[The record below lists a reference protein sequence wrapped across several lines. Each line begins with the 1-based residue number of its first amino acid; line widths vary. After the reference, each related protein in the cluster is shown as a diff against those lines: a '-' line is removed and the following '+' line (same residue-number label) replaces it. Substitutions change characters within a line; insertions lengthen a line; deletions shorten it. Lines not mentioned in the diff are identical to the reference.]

1 MTIPSYRSLVFGLLL
16 LIAAGCTK
24 KKETPAAPAAGSS
37 SIAYV
42 LNDNFTFSSF
52 YKDLSNAGLIDTLG
66 SAHRFTALAPN
77 NDAYTQSGNPLSL
90 QFPTPATLWSAVAYH
105 ILSDSVVFGPMPL
118 VQNKPLMT
126 LSGQPV
132 FLSKYEEAGDTIT
145 TVNGLR
151 LVSMDNPASN
161 GPIQVLPEIMKPLF
175 YPTLDGRMR
184 NDTLL
189 TLFCAMVQRAG
200 LDSLLASSD
209 VYTVLAPYNPSLRST
224 AGQPGSLDISSL
236 DRIAAADPDTLK
248 NMVEYC
254 ILKDRY
260 FLGDLYHSEYT
271 QPAGVTMLNG
281 ETIGITGSPN
291 GYNSIRFTGRTG
303 VVAGIYSFNVANSYI
318 YSDFP
323 CGNGVL
329 HIINQVLIP

>member
-1 MTIPSYRSLVFGLLL
+1 MKIPQYLSLMLGLFIMT
-16 LIAAGCTK
+16 AAGCTK
-24 KKETPAAPAAGSS
+24 KKDAPAAPEASGS

-42 LNDNFTFSSF
+42 LNDNFPFSSF
-52 YKDLSNAGLIDTLG
+52 CKDLSNAGLIDTLG

-77 NDAYTQSGNPLSL
+77 NDAYALSGISL
-90 QFPTPATLWSAVAYH
+90 NLLFRTPATLRSAAAYH
-105 ILSDSVVFGPMPL
+105 LLSDSVVFGPMPL
-118 VQNKPLMT
+118 VQNKPMMT

-132 FLSKYEEAGDTIT
+132 FFSKYEEAGDTIT

-151 LVSMDNPASN
+151 LVSMDNLASN
-161 GPIQVLPEIMKPLF
+161 GPIQVLPEIMNPLF

-200 LDSLLASSD
+200 LDSLLANTD
-209 VYTVLAPYNPSLRST
+209 TYTVLAPYNASLRAT
-224 AGQPGSLDISSL
+224 AGQPGSLDLSSL
-236 DRIAAADPDTLK
+236 DHIAAADPDTLK
-248 NMVEYC
+248 NMVAYC

-271 QPAGVTMLNG
+271 QPTGVTMLNG
-281 ETIGITGSPN
+281 ETIGITGSP
-291 GYNSIRFTGRTG
+291 GVYHSIRFTGKTG
-303 VVAGIYSFNVANSYI
+303 VVAGIYSFIASSYN
-318 YSDFP
+318 YADFP